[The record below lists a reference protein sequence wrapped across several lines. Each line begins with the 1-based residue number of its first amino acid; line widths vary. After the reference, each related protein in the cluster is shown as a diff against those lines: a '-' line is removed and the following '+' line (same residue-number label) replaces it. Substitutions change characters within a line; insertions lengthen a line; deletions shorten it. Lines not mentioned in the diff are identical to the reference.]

1 MKNAHSIYIL
11 NSLKAKESLVASK
24 LIPTNRK
31 PSVQKWLNTASD
43 EDIEAL
49 ALDSGF
55 NADTIITSDDIVL
68 ADMPTPSV
76 TKTTDSKGNAIA
88 INTVNLSLN
97 KFNRVK
103 VYNKEGF
110 TGQFKMAY
118 YFNYGEK
125 SVKTQS
131 KLLDKLLLANEL
143 HIEDEFLF
151 KLDSI
156 KITRVPAV
164 GDNKGYSFYEGA
176 VLEKDTEIL
185 EDAREGINKRE
196 NAIALMSKTAQEKIN
211 ESTAELEIAKFH
223 EMFPV

>member
-1 MKNAHSIYIL
+1 
-11 NSLKAKESLVASK
+11 
-24 LIPTNRK
+24 
-31 PSVQKWLNTASD
+31 
-43 EDIEAL
+43 
-49 ALDSGF
+49 
-55 NADTIITSDDIVL
+55 
-68 ADMPTPSV
+68 MPTPSV

-125 SVKTQS
+125 SVKTHS